1 MNNQYKDPEYHKKY
15 YQAHKAE
22 IAARRKENYKKEKA
36 KEYKHNYYMAH
47 REEILAK
54 QKAKNAVKK
63 ANKNAWVTL
72 QSPKNEVVCTYSKI
86 QDVYV
91 HDFFSK
97 QLERIINV
105 LWWIAFAIS
114 FVGLAVLL

>member
-22 IAARRKENYKKEKA
+22 IAAKRKERRKQVYY

-54 QKAKNAVKK
+54 NRAKNAAKKLNNEGRLQIPENKTEPRFVRIEIPMPELDRIKK
-63 ANKNAWVTL
+63 A
-72 QSPKNEVVCTYSKI
+72 
-86 QDVYV
+86 
-91 HDFFSK
+91 
-97 QLERIINV
+97 
-105 LWWIAFAIS
+105 LWCIAFAII

>member
-22 IAARRKENYKKEKA
+22 ISAKRKANYKKEKS
-36 KEYKHNYYMAH
+36 KEYKRNYYLRH

-54 QKAKNAVKK
+54 QRAKK
-63 ANKNAWVTL
+63 AAKKLNNNAWLPLPETKTEPQFVRFEIPM
-72 QSPKNEVVCTYSKI
+72 PKL
-86 QDVYV
+86 D
-91 HDFFSK
+91 
-97 QLERIINV
+97 RIEKA

-114 FVGLAVLL
+114 FVGVAVLFK